1 MNKTFVFYYLIYL
14 AFILTLGF
22 GFSNNPDLLKLIEST
37 KSSISNYGAL
47 SPIVYIFIVSFAILI
62 PPLPDVPFI
71 LAGGVSFPFFVGVIS
86 TIIAFFISATINFYI
101 GRYFTEKVLKL
112 LTTKNDRS
120 QINSFSEYINT
131 RSVLIFR
138 SLPGVSFGLVSYA
151 SGISNLSYKKYLIA
165 TMIPTVIYI
174 FLIFYFI
181 NEIIYSTQTLAI
193 ISLFSVLVL
202 VVFPLLLQI
211 NSFKNWIKMTK

>member
-1 MNKTFVFYYLIYL
+1 M
-14 AFILTLGF
+14 TLGF
-22 GFSNNPDLLKLIEST
+22 GFSNNPDILKITDST
-37 KSSISNYGAL
+37 KTSISNYGVW
-47 SPIVYIFIVSFAILI
+47 SPIVYIILVCFAILI
-62 PPLPDVPFI
+62 PPLPDIPFI
-71 LAGGVSFPFFVGVIS
+71 LGGGLSFPFFVGVIS
-86 TIIAFFISATINFYI
+86 TILAFFISATVNFYI
-101 GRYFTEKVLKL
+101 GRYFTEKILKL

-151 SGISNLSYKKYLIA
+151 SGISTLSYKKYLIA

-193 ISLFSVLVL
+193 VSLFSVLIL

-211 NSFKNWIKMTK
+211 KSFKNWIKMSK